1 MLVFVTVT
9 VTLTVVVSVFVEVV
23 VVRVVTV
30 PEVVCPI
37 ELGPKKTGSSKMS
50 VRKPC
55 LTE

>member
-1 MLVFVTVT
+1 MLVFVT

-30 PEVVCPI
+30 LEVVCPI

>member
-1 MLVFVTVT
+1 VLVFVT

-30 PEVVCPI
+30 LAVCPI